1 MENCIP
7 TEQLNTVPALL
18 VTLVKRYDDMDS
30 DTRQSKVGIA
40 LRDHIRVAGAT
51 AAFLGGFDAM
61 KQLHNAAEELVGSN
75 NSVGYW
81 LNYMWDGIGG
91 WAA

>member
-1 MENCIP
+1 MTYE
-7 TEQLNTVPALL
+7 ELNNLPALL
-18 VTLVKRYDDMDS
+18 VSVVRQYERMDN
-30 DTRQSKVGIA
+30 DKRQSSVGVT
-40 LRDHIRVAGAT
+40 LLDQVKVAGAT
-51 AAFLGGFDAM
+51 AAYFGGFDAM
-61 KQLHNAAEELVGSN
+61 EKLHNAAEGLVGED

>member
-1 MENCIP
+1 MESNM
-7 TEQLNTVPALL
+7 TNKELNAVPALL
-18 VTLVKRYDDMDS
+18 VALVNQYDRLDS
-30 DTRQSKVGIA
+30 DKRQSTLGIT
-40 LRDHIRVAGAT
+40 LCDQIRVAGAT

-61 KQLHNAAEELVGSN
+61 EKLHNAAEELVGGN

-91 WAA
+91 WCA